1 MCLRDNTINNDW
13 MHSSSD
19 KYVEMNHSSLSL
31 SLSVLFSF
39 QVDFPPWIPTNKCL
53 LNAVHTRPIYG
64 MTWNVD
70 NDAANTE
77 CA

>member
-1 MCLRDNTINNDW
+1 MD
-13 MHSSSD
+13 
-19 KYVEMNHSSLSL
+19 
-31 SLSVLFSF
+31 
-39 QVDFPPWIPTNKCL
+39 TNKCL
-53 LNAVHTRPIYG
+53 LNAVHTRPIFG